1 MPGNPVAA
9 VADGYG
15 RTMEAPDDS
24 PGFLFWRTSLHW
36 QRAIAAALAP
46 LDLTHAQFV
55 LLAGLWWLD
64 GQGEQPNQ
72 LQLARHSGTDVKMT
86 SQVLRR
92 LEDKG
97 LLTRVTDPSD
107 TRAKRLGITPAG
119 ARLAAKAVAAVEST
133 DAAFFGAVPD
143 GEALLVALRALA
155 VPPAP

>member
-1 MPGNPVAA
+1 MA
-9 VADGYG
+9 
-15 RTMEAPDDS
+15 APDDS

-119 ARLAAKAVAAVEST
+119 ARLATEAVAKVEAT
-133 DAAFFGAVPD
+133 DAAFFGAAPD
-143 GEALLVALRALA
+143 QEALLVALRTLA
-155 VPPAP
+155 VPPAVQPAGAPADA